1 MRVWRAGEGISQTFQ
16 TITSELLKTQI
27 MIIRN
32 YTRGPEASLLRHNN
46 SFLKYSNM
54 GKNVQVWEKLATD
67 SVMRGWGLQQVYG
80 TVEVLMA
87 SVSKWWDWG
96 KCSAGVRKKTAAQR
110 LRGAHC
116 TRQSR
121 LSVGLW
127 SHSRADVSC
136 AAPRKNIWSQRQ
148 KIFTTVSCASEP
160 HRHRT
165 WLCLMWCS
173 RWSGIHDN
181 WKVRASSF
189 LDSQCQNSILTPY

>member
-1 MRVWRAGEGISQTFQ
+1 MGQKFARQFCEDSSCDFWFN
-16 TITSELLKTQI
+16 L
-27 MIIRN
+27 
-32 YTRGPEASLLRHNN
+32 SL
-46 SFLKYSNM
+46 Y
-54 GKNVQVWEKLATD
+54 VQCNARLMVEVCNKC
-67 SVMRGWGLQQVYG
+67 
-80 TVEVLMA
+80 VEVLMA
-87 SVSKWWDWG
+87 SVSKWWYRG

-116 TRQSR
+116 TRQSL

-127 SHSRADVSC
+127 SHTRADVSC

-148 KIFTTVSCASEP
+148 KIFTPVSCASEA
-160 HRHRT
+160 HGHRT

-189 LDSQCQNSILTPY
+189 LYSQCQNSILTPY